1 MGEMGEDRKPYQIRP
16 AFTSNRPEG
25 VGAMFMLSNERGGTS
40 LKVLLWF
47 LLLGLG
53 IHVGVKL
60 IPMYMDYVRMKD
72 TMTVKAGVAQVL
84 KDEEILRDLVQK
96 AKELDLPLTEENFV
110 LERLEDR
117 RKMRISTSWDVEVN
131 FLAGF
136 YVRTFHF
143 EPVVEESFMT
153 VIR

>member
-1 MGEMGEDRKPYQIRP
+1 
-16 AFTSNRPEG
+16 
-25 VGAMFMLSNERGGTS
+25 MFVLSNERGGTR
-40 LKVLLWF
+40 LKVFLWF
-47 LLLGLG
+47 LLLGLC

-60 IPMYMDYVRMKD
+60 IPMYMDYARMKD
-72 TMTVKAGVAQVL
+72 TMTIKAGVAQVL

-110 LERLEDR
+110 LQRFEDR
-117 RKMRISTSWDVEVN
+117 RRMRISTAWDVEVH
-131 FLAGF
+131 FLGGL
-136 YVRTFHF
+136 YVRNFHF